1 MPTKKSKQ
9 KAKGAQGK
17 KHPKGEGDRKCR
29 ICGTNRGLIRKYSL
43 NICRRCFRECAE
55 EMGFSKY

>member
-1 MPTKKSKQ
+1 MSSKKLKQ
-9 KAKGAQGK
+9 KARGAQGK
-17 KHPKGEGDRKCR
+17 KAPKGKGDKKCR
-29 ICGTNRGLIRKYSL
+29 ICGTSRGLIHKYSL